1 MQVVQFKTEST
12 SLNFIETLLNNLK
25 ITIKD
30 FSISNESKVILSDS
44 NYFKT
49 KEDEYIFYLVELDGE
64 MQQEKLKISR
74 MHYADKEKAKKWRDE
89 LITMVH
95 PDKSN
100 HSNATKATKKINE
113 IYKRMIKNAK

>member
-1 MQVVQFKTEST
+1 MQTVQFKIETT

-30 FSISNESKVILSDS
+30 FSIIRESKDINNN
-44 NYFKT
+44 NYFKS

-64 MQQEKLKISR
+64 LQQEKLKISL
-74 MHYADKEKAKKWRDE
+74 MHYKDRDKAKEWRDK
-89 LITMVH
+89 LITMIH

-100 HSNATKATKKINE
+100 HSNATKATEKINE

>member
-89 LITMVH
+89 IITMIH
-95 PDKSN
+95 PDINS
-100 HSNATKATKKINE
+100 HLNATKATEKINE